1 LPELVAAAGAR
12 GNLVLVAP
20 PGTGKTTRLPP
31 ALLGAPWLSG
41 QVWLLE
47 PRRVAAR
54 AAAARIAEERGWT
67 LGHEVGFHV
76 RFERRY
82 HAATRLLVLTEG
94 LLTRRLLDD
103 PALEGVGA
111 VVLDEFHERSV
122 HSDLGLALL
131 KEVQRELRP
140 DLRLIVMSATLQ
152 AEPVAAYLGGCPI
165 LRLTSEPHP
174 LETCYLPAPPR
185 DPLTAVA
192 ARTVRRALRD
202 VPHAGD
208 LLVFLPGAGEIA
220 RATELLA
227 GLADA
232 EVVPLHG
239 SLPSAAQDR
248 ALRAGERRR
257 VVLSTNVAETS
268 VTVAGVRTVIDS
280 GQVRLP
286 RHDPRTGLD
295 RLELTRISAASAD
308 QRAGRAARLGP
319 GRVYRLWTAAEQASL
334 ATATPPELRRID
346 LAPVVLTLRCW
357 GRDPQ
362 TFDWLE
368 APERGALASA
378 EQLLVRLGALDPL
391 GRHPTTLGRELLA
404 LPLHPRLARLLVA
417 ARAAGCAREGAT
429 LAALLSE
436 RDLLAPAALGGD
448 PTRRGPAA
456 DPLSA
461 RSDLLERLERFEEAE
476 RRGQA
481 AAPRDR
487 VLNLGA
493 LRQVAR
499 VRDELLARLP
509 ARPPDAATGVE
520 DRERLRGDS
529 PSATLLRLVLSA
541 FPDRVVLR
549 REGERDRGRLVG
561 GRGVVLDPRSA
572 VRDEPLYV
580 AVEVDG
586 AGREARVLVASAI
599 DAAWLPT
606 REEQQLSFDEAT
618 ERVVA
623 SRCRLYEDLCL
634 HRAPVTPDPTR
645 AAALLAEQASRDPR
659 RALQPS
665 PAVDSWLARLRW
677 LRRALPELEL
687 PAGDDTLLARCLP
700 ALCHARTSFAE
711 LRRAE
716 LLGDLNHLLS
726 PEQARALAREAPERL
741 QVASGRHVPLA
752 YRDEH
757 RPPVLALPLQELFG
771 CTQTPRLARDRQ
783 PVLLE
788 LLAPN
793 GRPVQVT
800 QDLAS
805 FWRQTYP
812 ELRPA
817 LQRRYPKH
825 AWPDDPLSAR
835 PVARGRR

>member
-1 LPELVAAAGAR
+1 MALPIDALLPELVAAAGAR
-12 GNLVLVAP
+12 GNLVVVAP

-31 ALLGAPWLSG
+31 ALLSAAWLSG

-47 PRRVAAR
+47 PRRLAAR

-94 LLTRRLLDD
+94 ILTRRLLDD

-165 LRLTSEPHP
+165 LRLNNEPHP

-202 VPHAGD
+202 DPHAGD

-227 GLADA
+227 DLADA

-391 GRHPTTLGRELLA
+391 SRHPTTLGRELLA

-436 RDLLAPAALGGD
+436 RDLLAPAALAGD
-448 PTRRGPAA
+448 PTRRRPAA
-456 DPLSA
+456 DPISA

-481 AAPRDR
+481 AAP
-487 VLNLGA
+487 
-493 LRQVAR
+493 
-499 VRDELLARLP
+499 
-509 ARPPDAATGVE
+509 
-520 DRERLRGDS
+520 
-529 PSATLLRLVLSA
+529 LLRLVLSA

-599 DAAWLPT
+599 DPAWLST

-645 AAALLAEQASRDPR
+645 AATLLAEHAARDPR

-665 PAVDSWLARLRW
+665 PAVDTWLARLRW

-700 ALCHARTSFAE
+700 ALCHHQTSFAE
-711 LRRAE
+711 LRRAD
-716 LLGDLNHLLS
+716 LLAALGQLLS
-726 PEQARALAREAPERL
+726 AEQARALAREAPELL
-741 QVASGRHVPLA
+741 QVPSGRHVPLA
-752 YRDEH
+752 YRDEKS
-757 RPPVLALPLQELFG
+757 PPVLALPLQELFG
-771 CTQTPRLARDRQ
+771 CTQTPRLARNRQ

-805 FWRQTYP
+805 FWHQTYP
-812 ELRPA
+812 QLRPA

>member
-1 LPELVAAAGAR
+1 MPIDALLPELVANTGAHGR
-12 GNLVLVAP
+12 LVLVAP
-20 PGTGKTTRLPP
+20 PGSGKTTRLPP
-31 ALLGAPWLSG
+31 ALLDAPWLRG

-67 LGHEVGFHV
+67 LGREVGFHV

-82 HAATRLLVLTEG
+82 HATTRLLVLTEG

-152 AEPVAAYLGGCPI
+152 ADPIAAYLGGCPI
-165 LRLTSEPHP
+165 LRLTSQPHP
-174 LETCYLPAPPR
+174 LETHYLPAPPR
-185 DPLTAVA
+185 DPLTALA

-202 VPHAGD
+202 DPHASD
-208 LLVFLPGAGEIA
+208 VLVFLPGAGEIA
-220 RATELLA
+220 RTTDLLA
-227 GLADA
+227 DLTEA
-232 EVVPLHG
+232 ELVPLHG

-248 ALRAGERRR
+248 ALRAGARRR

-280 GQVRLP
+280 GQVRLL
-286 RHDPRTGLD
+286 RHDPRSGLD
-295 RLELTRISAASAD
+295 RLELTRVSAASAD

-319 GRVYRLWTAAEQASL
+319 GHVYRLWTAAEQASL
-334 ATATPPELRRID
+334 ATTTPPELRRID

-378 EQLLVRLGALDPL
+378 EQLLVRLGALDP
-391 GRHPTTLGRELLA
+391 GSRHPTPLGRELRA
-404 LPLHPRLARLLVA
+404 LPLHPRLARLLLDA
-417 ARAAGCAREGAT
+417 HAAGCAREGAT

-436 RDLLAPAALGGD
+436 RDLVVAPALGAD
-448 PTRRGPAA
+448 PTRRRRPA
-456 DPLSA
+456 DPVSA

-476 RRGQA
+476 RRGPA
-481 AAPRDR
+481 AAARDGA
-487 VLNLGA
+487 LNLGA

-509 ARPPDAATGVE
+509 PRQHVAGAAP
-520 DRERLRGDS
+520 GDPTS
-529 PSATLLRLVLSA
+529 TLLRLVLSA

-549 REGERDRGRLVG
+549 RAGERDRGRLVG

-580 AVEVDG
+580 AVELDG

-599 DAAWLPT
+599 EAAWLPT
-606 REEQQLSFDEAT
+606 RDEEQLDFDEAA

-634 HRAPVTPDPTR
+634 HRAGVTPDPAR
-645 AAALLAEQASRDPR
+645 AAALLAEHAARDPR

-665 PAVDSWLARLRW
+665 PAVDTWLARLRW
-677 LRRALPELEL
+677 LDRALPELEL
-687 PAGDDTLLARCLP
+687 PAADDSLLGRCLP
-700 ALCHARTSFAE
+700 ALCHHQTSFAE
-711 LRRAE
+711 LRRAD
-716 LLGDLNHLLS
+716 LLAALGQLLS
-726 PEQARALAREAPERL
+726 AEQARALAREAPERL
-741 QVASGRHVPLA
+741 QVPSGRHVPLA
-752 YRDEH
+752 YRDEN

-771 CTQTPRLARDRQ
+771 CTQTPRLARNRQ

-793 GRPVQVT
+793 GRAVQVT

-805 FWRQTYP
+805 FWHQTYP
-812 ELRPA
+812 QLRPA